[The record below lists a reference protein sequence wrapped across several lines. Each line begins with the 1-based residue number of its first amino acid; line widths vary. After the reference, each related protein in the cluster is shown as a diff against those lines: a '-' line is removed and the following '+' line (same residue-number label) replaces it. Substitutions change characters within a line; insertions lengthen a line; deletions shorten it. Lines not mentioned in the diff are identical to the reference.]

1 MGAKLYV
8 GNLPFSADEN
18 SVREFFTRAGGVQ
31 SVKIVTDP
39 LNGRSRGFAFVEMN
53 TDAEAT
59 SAIEQLNGVEM
70 QGRPLRVDR
79 ARAREPKAGGGRPR
93 PEGGPRY

>member
-8 GNLPFSADEN
+8 GNLPFTADEN
-18 SVREFFTRAGGVQ
+18 SVREFFGRAGSVQ

-53 TDAEAT
+53 TDTDAN
-59 SAIEQLNGVEM
+59 SAIEKLNGVELL
-70 QGRPLRVDR
+70 GRALRVDR
-79 ARAREPKAGGGRPR
+79 ARAREPRAGGPPR
-93 PEGGPRY
+93 PEGGQRY

>member
-18 SVREFFTRAGGVQ
+18 SVREFFARAGAVQ
-31 SVKIVTDP
+31 SVKVVTDP

-53 TDAEAT
+53 TEADASA
-59 SAIEQLNGVEM
+59 AIEKLNGVEM
-70 QGRPLRVDR
+70 QGRALRVDR
-79 ARAREPKAGGGRPR
+79 AKAREPRPSGRPR
-93 PEGGPRY
+93 VEGGQRA